1 MRSLRLSPLFGAL
14 TLLAL
19 SACFG
24 PVVRP
29 VADARSAA
37 AERLGCDDITLRR
50 LANAPYEDPAN
61 IVYEASG
68 CGRQTMF
75 TCTRGTCV
83 PSVHRPYLPPR
94 ADEAVAFVRVWSR
107 YDGEGAAAAM
117 SLSESI
123 QIGDVSLARD
133 VYAPGPDM
141 ARGLVVRARPETWRI
156 AAAPLR
162 RETFHDTQVETRTT
176 LQSCS
181 TGLGWGLC
189 AATQS
194 VPVLNTSVRGVA
206 SGVCRTE
213 FELSPRAGAS
223 YRILYRFHGSDACTV
238 ECAEEVAAANG
249 GVTLGICEGFR
260 VRYAEGSVA
269 AL

>member
-1 MRSLRLSPLFGAL
+1 MHSPRLSPLFAGLAI
-14 TLLAL
+14 LAL

-24 PVVRP
+24 PTVRP
-29 VADARSAA
+29 VADARRAA

-50 LANAPYEDPAN
+50 LAAAPYEDPAQ

-68 CGRQTMF
+68 CGRQTLF
-75 TCTRGTCV
+75 TCASGTCL
-83 PSVHRPYLPPR
+83 PMGHRPYLPPR

-107 YDGEGAAAAM
+107 YDGEGAASAM
-117 SLSESI
+117 SLRESI
-123 QIGDVSLARD
+123 QIGDAALSREVQ
-133 VYAPGPDM
+133 APGPEA
-141 ARGLVVRARPETWRI
+141 ARGLVIRARPDLWRI

-162 RETFHDTQVETRTT
+162 HETFHDTHVETRTT
-176 LQSCS
+176 VQSCP
-181 TGLGWGLC
+181 TGRGWGLC
-189 AATQS
+189 AASAS
-194 VPVLNTSVRGVA
+194 VPVLNTAVRDVA

-213 FELSPRAGAS
+213 FELSPRAGAT

-238 ECAEEVAAANG
+238 ECAEELIAESG
-249 GVTLGICEGFR
+249 GVTLGACEHFR